1 MAVLP
6 WTFGGTARLERL
18 DPSAL
23 PWRNPVGRVK
33 TLLSLRLFGHHRHI
47 ASSGA
52 RVSVTKIFPWNLVG
66 PWVVLTQSTCD
77 GKRSR

>member
-1 MAVLP
+1 VLP

-52 RVSVTKIFPWNLVG
+52 RVSVTRV
-66 PWVVLTQSTCD
+66 
-77 GKRSR
+77 SRGTLLAPG